1 MLVRT
6 LAPFLFSALFFAV
19 GCSPHTRPAD
29 VVPCTP
35 GMMLQVGC
43 ADSIGRFCSGDPN
56 IRVCDGATL
65 PADCVEGATSQ
76 LAFDDDGGGSNC
88 PVAQLL
94 CPTSGRITVVP
105 DGTGSWVCPWAVGD
119 ASLVDRGPES
129 LSCTPGAMLA
139 AGCDG
144 VIGDVCRGD
153 PTIRVC
159 DGNLTAEACIATTPP
174 LVQNDDSGTAGAH
187 LCPLGRFTC
196 PPSGRITVV
205 PQGYNSRPGS
215 EWDCRWDIG
224 APAI

>member
-1 MLVRT
+1 MHTRT
-6 LAPFLFSALFFAV
+6 LALALLFAI
-19 GCSPHTRPAD
+19 GCSPRTRPAD
-29 VVPCTP
+29 VVTCTP

-43 ADSIGRFCSGDPN
+43 ADSIGRFCSGDPELR
-56 IRVCDGATL
+56 ICDGATV
-65 PADCVEGATSQ
+65 PADCIEGATTQ
-76 LAFDDDGGGSNC
+76 LAFDDDGGGSEC

-94 CPTSGRITVVP
+94 CPPSGRITVVP

-119 ASLVDRGPES
+119 ASLVDRGPET

-153 PTIRVC
+153 STIRVC
-159 DGNLTAEACIATTPP
+159 EGSLSVDACIAASSP
-174 LVQNDDSGTAGAH
+174 LVQDDDGGAVGY
-187 LCPLGRFTC
+187 CPLGRFTC

-205 PQGYNSRPGS
+205 PQGYSGRPGS